1 MVLQGRRSLA
11 LWGGMTLAAIARLL
25 LLMSGASARLSR
37 SVEIATPVTSLVRLE
52 EGFWLKKLGLSP
64 YAGSVY
70 HGSPLLLEIIGPLGA
85 NSPILFLLSDFAT
98 ALLIILIGKR
108 LSAARD
114 HYTRL
119 LELPIPSQGETLDI
133 GEIAALLYLFNPFTV
148 FVCVGGSTSSF
159 ESFVVCLAL
168 YASLEGNA
176 PLAAFA
182 WVMASHFAMYPLVL
196 LIPIA
201 SALCCGPDKPRS
213 KIFRLKSSESLKSS
227 TNVQWQKLWSFILWS
242 AVWSSCVLG
251 LCNRILRHDGGLGE
265 MLRETYGFI
274 LTVKDLTPNIG
285 VYWYF
290 FTEVFDFYRSFFLMV
305 FHGNIFCM
313 IAPLSICFYHRPIF
327 LSFILM
333 AVVSTLKSYPSVGD
347 AALYLGLMGLF
358 THELSDFKYAFLL
371 LNSYICVAAL
381 GPVMFNLWIWRGTGN
396 ANFYFAT
403 ALAYAF
409 VQTILIVES
418 VNSMLRF
425 ERGLKLTIKTT
436 LSSSKK
442 DN

>member
-1 MVLQGRRSLA
+1 I
-11 LWGGMTLAAIARLL
+11 WGGITLAAIARLL

-114 HYTRL
+114 HYTHWNIGITYSML
-119 LELPIPSQGETLDI
+119 FLTGETLDI

-196 LIPIA
+196 LIPVTSRTFDLATHILCVFFLKIA

-425 ERGLKLTIKTT
+425 ERGLK
-436 LSSSKK
+436 
-442 DN
+442 